1 MVATST
7 ESTTAGKGRRITG
20 AERSSLAQDLAQ
32 RYTDGESI
40 RSLAVSTGRSYGFVH
55 RVLTEAGT
63 ALRGRGGA
71 TRRRTA

>member
-1 MVATST
+1 MAATST
-7 ESTTAGKGRRITG
+7 DSASTSKGRRITG
-20 AERSSLAQDLAQ
+20 AERSSLAEDLSK

-40 RSLAVSTGRSYGFVH
+40 RSLAESTGRSYGFVH

-71 TRRRTA
+71 TRRRSA